1 MMNIYKKTLLGIIT
15 IAFNFGLTASSQAQ
29 TYQLQEIE
37 LLNMASFYRIL
48 VRCDGPV
55 TTLGKFD
62 ESSSTLSIYLKNAKL
77 NLSKSDFIYR
87 DGFIREIHAEQLK
100 KTPAIVKIS
109 VILSGAVEYQIK
121 KSIMG
126 LFYIDLSKPDLP
138 ESADISGF
146 SEAEAFNYP
155 TKLSGLF
162 GNPEN
167 KAPRK
172 ANTFL
177 ESISLRDKSAD
188 LLPPALN
195 SRERISLDVKGAQ
208 VANVLR
214 LISKQGNLNIVAS
227 QDVNATITVSLANVT
242 IKEALDLVVRAN
254 GLDYI
259 VKNEVILVKPRDKF
273 EGPELETMVYRL
285 KYVDAN
291 NLKNIATQILSPW
304 AKIQVYYH
312 SYKLE
317 QTSDEDGKGGKIKN
331 RSSTLVVTDSPEY
344 IKQLNAVIVTLDVPA
359 PQIMIEAKLIEISPQ
374 SDEKLGIDW
383 SKTINAQIFR
393 EVILPSG
400 VPQRQSAEIP
410 LTGGSISYGTL
421 TFDEYGAVIDFLNT
435 HTNSKLISNPRILAM
450 DNQEAYI
457 SVGTRFPIPQINRG
471 VGGQGD
477 IVTFQ
482 YRDVNIA
489 LRVTPHVADDQTITL
504 FVNPEVEEVIG
515 QVIAGGNSAP
525 ITSKRTVE
533 TVVNLKN
540 NETMVIGGL
549 IRENIVETISKIW
562 LLGDIPLIGNLFRHK
577 NKTKKK
583 TDLLIFITPR
593 LVTGS

>member
-1 MMNIYKKTLLGIIT
+1 MMNIYKKALLGFIA

-29 TYQLQEIE
+29 TYQLQKIE
-37 LLNMASFYRIL
+37 LFNMASFYRIL
-48 VRCDGPV
+48 VQCDGPV
-55 TTLGKFD
+55 TTIGKFD
-62 ESSSTLSIYLKNAKL
+62 KSSSTLTVYLKSAKL
-77 NLSKSDFIYR
+77 DLSKSDFIYR
-87 DGFIREIHAEQLK
+87 NGLVREIHVEQLK
-100 KTPAIVKIS
+100 KTPAIAKIT

-126 LFYIDLSKPDLP
+126 LFYIDLSEPDVP

-146 SEAEAFNYP
+146 SEAESFNYP
-155 TKLSGLF
+155 AEISGLF
-162 GNPEN
+162 ESSESKPFSY
-167 KAPRK
+167 R
-172 ANTFL
+172 NTFL
-177 ESISLRDKSAD
+177 ESKSLRDKSAY

-195 SRERISLDVKGAQ
+195 SSERISLDVKGAQ
-208 VANVLR
+208 LANVLR
-214 LISKQGNLNIVAS
+214 LISKQGNINIVAS
-227 QDVNATITVSLANVT
+227 QDVKATITVSLANVT
-242 IKEALDLVVRAN
+242 IREALDLVIKAN
-254 GLDYI
+254 GMDYI

-291 NLKNIATQILSPW
+291 NIKNAATQVLSPL

-312 SYKLE
+312 SYQAE
-317 QTSDEDGKGGKIKN
+317 QTPDEDGKGSKIKN
-331 RSSTLVVTDSPEY
+331 RSSTLIVTDAPEN
-344 IKQLNAVIVTLDVPA
+344 IQQLNAMIAVLDVPT

-410 LTGGSISYGTL
+410 LTGGGINYGTL
-421 TFDEYGAVIDFLNT
+421 TFDEYGAVIDFLNSN
-435 HTNSKLISNPRILAM
+435 TNSKLISNPRILAM

-457 SVGTRFPIPQINRG
+457 SVGTTFPIPQITRG

-477 IVTFQ
+477 VVTFQ
-482 YRDVNIA
+482 YRDVSIT
-489 LRVTPHVADDQTITL
+489 LRVTPHVSDNGTITL
-504 FVNPEVEEVIG
+504 FVNPEIEEVIG
-515 QVIAGGNSAP
+515 QVSAGGNSAP
-525 ITSKRTVE
+525 ITSKRSVA

-549 IRENIVETISKIW
+549 IRENTIETISKIW

-577 NKTKKK
+577 SKTTNQ

>member
-1 MMNIYKKTLLGIIT
+1 MMNIYKKTLLGLIT

-48 VRCDGPV
+48 VQCDGPV

-62 ESSSTLSIYLKNAKL
+62 KSSSTLTVYLKNAKL
-77 NLSKSDFIYR
+77 ALPKSDFIYR
-87 DGFIREIHAEQLK
+87 NGLVREIHAEQLK
-100 KTPAIVKIS
+100 QTPAIAKIS

-126 LFYIDLSKPDLP
+126 LFYIDLSEPDSP
-138 ESADISGF
+138 EFADISDF

-155 TKLSGLF
+155 AELSGLF
-162 GNPEN
+162 ESSEPKPSLTGN
-167 KAPRK
+167 A
-172 ANTFL
+172 FL
-177 ESISLRDKSAD
+177 ESKSLRDKSAD
-188 LLPPALN
+188 LLLPALN
-195 SRERISLDVKGAQ
+195 STERISLDVKGAQ
-208 VANVLR
+208 LANVLR

-242 IKEALDLVVRAN
+242 IKEALDLVVKAN

-273 EGPELETMVYRL
+273 EAPELETMVYRL

-291 NLKNIATQILSPW
+291 NLKNTATQVLSPQ

-312 SYKLE
+312 SYQPE
-317 QTSDEDGKGGKIKN
+317 QTSAEDGKGGKRKN
-331 RSSTLVVTDSPEY
+331 RSSTLIVTDSPEN
-344 IKQLNAVIVTLDVPA
+344 IRHLNALINALDVPA

-400 VPQRQSAEIP
+400 APQRQSAEIP
-410 LTGGSISYGTL
+410 LTGGGINYGTL

-435 HTNSKLISNPRILAM
+435 NTNSKLVSNPRILAM

-457 SVGTRFPIPQINRG
+457 SVGTTFPIPQINRG

-477 IVTFQ
+477 VVTFE

-489 LRVTPHVADDQTITL
+489 LRVTPHVSDDDTITL

-515 QVIAGGNSAP
+515 QVSAGGNSAP

-533 TVVNLKN
+533 TVVILKN

-549 IRENIVETISKIW
+549 IRENTIETISKIW

-577 NKTKKK
+577 SKTKRQ

>member
-1 MMNIYKKTLLGIIT
+1 MIKIHKITLLWVST
-15 IAFNFGLTASSQAQ
+15 IAFSFGLTASSHAQ

-48 VRCDGPV
+48 VQCDGPV
-55 TTLGKFD
+55 AAIDKFD
-62 ESSSTLSIYLKNAKL
+62 KSSSTLAVYLKNTKL

-87 DGFIREIHAEQLK
+87 NGLVREIHAEQLK

-109 VILSGAVEYQIK
+109 VVVPAGVEYRIK
-121 KSIMG
+121 KSITG
-126 LFYIDLSKPDLP
+126 LFYIDLNKPDLP
-138 ESADISGF
+138 EATDLSGF
-146 SEAEAFNYP
+146 SESEAFNYP
-155 TKLSGLF
+155 VELSKLFESSELK
-162 GNPEN
+162 PPAKEN
-167 KAPRK
+167 S
-172 ANTFL
+172 FL
-177 ESISLRDKSAD
+177 ESKSLRSKSAD
-188 LLPPALN
+188 LLPPPLN
-195 SRERISLDVKGAQ
+195 SNERISLDVKEAHLP
-208 VANVLR
+208 NVLR
-214 LISKQGNLNIVAS
+214 LISKQSHLNIVAS
-227 QDVNATITVSLANVT
+227 HDVKDTITVSVANVT
-242 IKEALDLVVRAN
+242 VKEVLDLVVKGN

-259 VKNEVILVKPRDKF
+259 VKNEIILVKPRDKF
-273 EGPELETMVYRL
+273 EAPELETKVYRL

-291 NLKNIATQILSPW
+291 NLKNTAVQILSTT

-312 SYKLE
+312 SYQPE
-317 QTSDEDGKGGKIKN
+317 QIADENGKVGKITN
-331 RSSTLVVTDSPEY
+331 RSSTLIVTDSPEN
-344 IKQLNAVIVTLDVPA
+344 IQQLNAMIAVLDVPA

-393 EVILPSG
+393 EVLLPSG
-400 VPQRQSAEIP
+400 TPQRQSAEVP

-421 TFDEYGAVIDFLNT
+421 TFDEYGAVIDFLNS
-435 HTNSKLISNPRILAM
+435 HTNSKLVSNPRILAT
-450 DNQEAYI
+450 DNQEAKI
-457 SVGTRFPIPQINRG
+457 SVGTTFPIPQINRG

-477 IVTFQ
+477 IVTFE

-489 LRVTPHVADDQTITL
+489 LRVTPHVSDNGTVTL

-515 QVIAGGNSAP
+515 QVGAGENSAP

-533 TVVNLKN
+533 TVVNLRN

-549 IRENIVETISKIW
+549 IRENTIDITSKVW

-577 NKTKKK
+577 NKTKKQ